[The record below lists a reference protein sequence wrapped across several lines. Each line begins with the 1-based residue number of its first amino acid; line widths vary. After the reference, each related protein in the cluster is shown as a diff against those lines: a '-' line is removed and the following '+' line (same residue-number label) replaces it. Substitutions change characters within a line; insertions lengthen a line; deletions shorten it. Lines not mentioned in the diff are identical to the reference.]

1 MELEIF
7 SGEFTGYYSYN
18 QMNDFD
24 HEMHCSMVFFS
35 DGRIVGHGVDD
46 VNPFH
51 FEGQLDP
58 QDNSVKLSKKYPTHS
73 VEYTGTLVNA
83 NNCISISGI
92 WTITGLLNTSGAFT
106 LRKGHSK
113 ASIMADIDK
122 LEQTIKAEISRVKE
136 EL

>member
-1 MELEIF
+1 MDLEIF
-7 SGEFTGYYSYN
+7 SGEFAGYYSYN
-18 QMNDFD
+18 HQSDLD
-24 HEMHCSMVFFS
+24 HEMHCSIVFFK

-51 FEGQLDP
+51 FEGKMDTE
-58 QDNSVKLSKKYPTHS
+58 DKSVLLIKKYPTHE
-73 VEYTGTLVNA
+73 VEYSGTLINA

-92 WTITGLLNTSGAFT
+92 WTINGIISCTGAFT

-122 LEQTIKAEISRVKE
+122 LEQKIKAQFPTVREF
-136 EL
+136 